1 MAGKSNARN
10 ANSAY
15 LERIANLNNERKGE
29 RERDGGGREVE
40 IEGNEQA
47 GSSVELFEFS
57 TAEYE
62 L

>member
-1 MAGKSNARN
+1 MKGK
-10 ANSAY
+10 
-15 LERIANLNNERKGE
+15 ERERE
-29 RERDGGGREVE
+29 RERDGGREVE

>member
-1 MAGKSNARN
+1 MKGK
-10 ANSAY
+10 
-15 LERIANLNNERKGE
+15 ERE
-29 RERDGGGREVE
+29 RERDEGREVE